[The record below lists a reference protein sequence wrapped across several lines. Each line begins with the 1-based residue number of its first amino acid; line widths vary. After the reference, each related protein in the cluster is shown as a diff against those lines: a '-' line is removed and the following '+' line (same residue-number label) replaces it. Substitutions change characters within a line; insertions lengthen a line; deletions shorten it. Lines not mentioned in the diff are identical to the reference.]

1 MSHPE
6 LTPKSNLSKV
16 ILSSTGSVDDVTS
29 ALPYG
34 IYTSNTDFIS
44 GAADQVAY
52 TYKKLGGDVLD
63 IELTNANVYA
73 SYEEAVLEYSYI
85 INSHQAKNSLS
96 DYLGSMT
103 GTFDHDGA
111 LKAGE
116 LSSSLS
122 GAGGTSLKYPRF
134 EFAYARRVAEGMA
147 QDAGVGGNVT
157 EYSCSFSTV
166 TNQQDYD
173 LDQIIQNASD
183 SGTGANGDAVD
194 FAGLVGTKKLL
205 IKKVFYKT
213 PHAMWRFY
221 GYYGGL
227 NTVGNLSNYGQY
239 ADDSTFEV
247 IPAWQNKAQSMAFED
262 SIYTRNSHYS
272 YELKNNKLRLYPKP
286 VSSSPDYFWV
296 QFTLP
301 TEPWETS
308 GSADIG
314 IDGVNNLNNVPFQNL
329 PYESINSIGKQWI
342 RRFCLALSKEVLGQV
357 RSKFASV
364 PIPGADVTLNGDALL
379 SQGKEEQEALR
390 TELKELLDELTYNKM
405 MEGDAQKVEQV
416 NNIQKKIPNTI
427 FVF

>member
-44 GAADQVAY
+44 GASDQVAY

-63 IELTNANVYA
+63 IELTNDNVYA

-103 GTFDHDGA
+103 GTFDHDGT
-111 LKAGE
+111 LKTGE

-173 LDQIIQNASD
+173 LDQIIQEASD
-183 SGTGANGDAVD
+183 AGTGANGDAVD
-194 FAGLVGTKKLL
+194 FAGLVGSKKLL

-213 PHAMWRFY
+213 PHSMWRFY

-247 IPAWQNKAQSMAFED
+247 IPTWQNKAQSMAFED

-286 VSSSPDYFWV
+286 VSSSPKYFWV